1 MLRRCGKACNWLT
14 SHRQYWI
21 SEKQRCVGV
30 CTRALHQNL
39 DFPDFIQPNGSNY
52 DSQASHYYATA
63 CTLQKLASK
72 PGSLFLAACVCIT
85 STGALDQEREMTM
98 VIMLTSV
105 DLSATQ
111 YLRFHVVKTVKWMV
125 FNSNSVLIAPLD
137 FFFSMCVT
145 FEQCEYEQNS
155 VNKEEKK
162 SRGKEKRHI
171 QIVFNNWMFIQLPI
185 FHNTYTIM
193 VHYSVT
199 KRCNFRRGRQLRP
212 EDAAENCSDTL
223 VLTQGIRGVQ
233 PSPCASLPGDILE

>member
-1 MLRRCGKACNWLT
+1 MKLKKKKKKKTANRKSCVLRRCGKACNWLT

-137 FFFSMCVT
+137 FFFLHVCYFWTMWIWT
-145 FEQCEYEQNS
+145 KQCKQ
-155 VNKEEKK
+155 
-162 SRGKEKRHI
+162 RRKEKQREGKKAHPDSI
-171 QIVFNNWMFIQLPI
+171 
-185 FHNTYTIM
+185 
-193 VHYSVT
+193 
-199 KRCNFRRGRQLRP
+199 
-212 EDAAENCSDTL
+212 
-223 VLTQGIRGVQ
+223 
-233 PSPCASLPGDILE
+233 